1 MVSYWRETVKNK
13 HISVAGNDKTM
24 NVIRINDLNDDRL
37 SFYIGYNEPSLLHIN
52 EPGPGVFI
60 AETPMVIQ
68 RVLDAGISPLSFFV
82 EERSIEREEVRSI
95 LARCGECN
103 VFTAPLDV
111 INHITGFN
119 LTRGVLGAFLRP
131 ALRDPDELLA
141 SARHV
146 VLLEDIVNPTNVG
159 AIFRSAAALGAD
171 LVLLT
176 RASSDPYYRRAARV
190 SMGTVFQIPWTYV
203 PKECDPVK
211 MLHAHDF
218 NVISMALVEGA
229 IPVSDPVLQSH
240 QKTAVVFGSEGD
252 GISAATLAASDHVAI
267 IPMHN
272 GVDSLNVA
280 ASSAVALYELFSGHQ
295 RT

>member
-1 MVSYWRETVKNK
+1 
-13 HISVAGNDKTM
+13 M
-24 NVIRINDLNDDRL
+24 NIIKINDLSDDRL
-37 SFYIGYNEPSLLHIN
+37 SLYIGYNEPQLLHVN

-60 AETPMVIQ
+60 AETPMVIE
-68 RVLDAGISPLSFFV
+68 RVLDAGIRPLSFFV
-82 EERSIEREEVRSI
+82 EERSVMRDEVRSI
-95 LARCGECN
+95 LARARDCD

-131 ALRDPDELLA
+131 ALRDPDELL
-141 SARHV
+141 SSSRHV
-146 VLLEDIVNPTNVG
+146 VLLEDIVNPTNIG
-159 AIFRSAAALGAD
+159 AIFRSSAALGAD

-203 PKECDPVK
+203 PEGCDPVR

-218 NVISMALVEGA
+218 SVISMALVDSA
-229 IPVSDPVLQSH
+229 VPVSDPVLRSCR
-240 QKTAVVFGSEGD
+240 KSAVVFGAEGS
-252 GISAATLAASDHVAI
+252 GISSKTLSESDHVAI

-280 ASSAVALYELFSGHQ
+280 ASSAVALYELFARQ
-295 RT
+295 QNN

>member
-1 MVSYWRETVKNK
+1 
-13 HISVAGNDKTM
+13 M
-24 NVIRINDLNDDRL
+24 NVIPINDLNDDRL

-68 RVLDAGISPLSFFV
+68 RVLDAGIRPLSFFV
-82 EERSIEREEVRSI
+82 EERSIERKEVRSI
-95 LARCGECN
+95 LARAKECD

-111 INHITGFN
+111 INRITGFN

-203 PKECDPVK
+203 PDGCDPVR
-211 MLHAHDF
+211 MLHSHDF
-218 NVISMALVEGA
+218 SVISMALVEGA

-240 QKTAVVFGSEGD
+240 KKTAVVFGSEGD
-252 GISAATLAASDHVAI
+252 GISKRTIDDSDHVAI